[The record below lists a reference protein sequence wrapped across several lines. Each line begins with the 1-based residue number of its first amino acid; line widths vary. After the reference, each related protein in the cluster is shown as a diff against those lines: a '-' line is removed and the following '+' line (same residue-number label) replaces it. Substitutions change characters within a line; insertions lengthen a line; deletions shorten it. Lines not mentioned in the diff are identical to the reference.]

1 LFIPAPHQ
9 SSIPQTLRHALLQRA
24 TYSSDEPTIEGQN
37 IAHTVVI
44 QVSTAA
50 AQGWTGIPNIPFVVR
65 NANAL
70 RMDAIFW
77 IETVQPSNGDPF
89 LQLQFVQRLKVFEDN

>member
-1 LFIPAPHQ
+1 
-9 SSIPQTLRHALLQRA
+9 
-24 TYSSDEPTIEGQN
+24 GQN
-37 IAHTVVI
+37 ITNTVVI

-77 IETVQPSNGDPF
+77 IETV
-89 LQLQFVQRLKVFEDN
+89 